1 MFSVQNLHLFT
12 HLFINSKI
20 PIEYL
25 PSTISGAE
33 GIMLNKIDYILALN
47 KYMVWWGN
55 RAPKSETEI
64 SKTITVYNEECTLV
78 VGKQETSPVRWN
90 S

>member
-1 MFSVQNLHLFT
+1 MEEEIEKRLFSEQNLHLFT

-20 PIEYL
+20 PIECL

-33 GIMLNKIDYILALN
+33 GITLNKIDYILTLN
-47 KYMVWWGN
+47 TCMVWWGN

-64 SKTITVYNEECTLV
+64 N
-78 VGKQETSPVRWN
+78 
-90 S
+90 